1 MYIKSKLISKWGENV
16 VTLCLWL
23 CLKRDALDYCFW
35 QWQVSDKKLL
45 GNNHALCC
53 QCNINIQ
60 TAHLCPRLDKIS
72 KVSTYTIFCVA
83 NIEMHRDTLLKIVFS
98 TTKYKHRCDDENM
111 GSHDFL
117 SYSFLCI
124 NFFVFNSIYV
134 LIQKLSIFYALSLN

>member
-83 NIEMHRDTLLKIVFS
+83 NIEMHRDTLLKIVFFFNNQVQ
-98 TTKYKHRCDDENM
+98 TQMWWWEYGKPWFFIIFFPLYQ
-111 GSHDFL
+111 
-117 SYSFLCI
+117 FLC
-124 NFFVFNSIYV
+124 F
-134 LIQKLSIFYALSLN
+134 